1 MTDQTTFETA
11 RALLWRHGLPE
22 DVIDGALALHAQ
34 ELAAVQR
41 RDAAVWGVDTDA
53 GKHRLSAA
61 DLIDPTRG
69 ECTPPA
75 VQVPAADRA
84 AQPIFVVMLGEF
96 PVAVTAT
103 LEDAQRH
110 ALDGETKFQTP
121 GRYEHR
127 WDDSQRPGEVW
138 RLLGRRVAPGRRFSE
153 TGRTVHVLPADAVL
167 AVLPAPT
174 DQAAVLRWAADQLDA
189 GMERFF
195 AEWPNETRNSPYAL
209 GQKDAAAELR
219 RLADETPAAETQ
231 RTPCSV
237 PECDADGTGEP
248 CTRHEREDAHTEG
261 DHELCDDDCSAA
273 EAQPPGGYTARACR
287 HCWTGIHWTS
297 GEWVHADGPRGHAP
311 EPPSLPAEP
320 AAGARQ
326 DGAES

>member
-1 MTDQTTFETA
+1 MTDQTTAETA

-84 AQPIFVVMLGEF
+84 AAE
-96 PVAVTAT
+96 AVTRT
-103 LEDAQRH
+103 LNVLRIWRDER
-110 ALDGETKFQTP
+110 ETGP
-121 GRYEHR
+121 EAA
-127 WDDSQRPGEVW
+127 
-138 RLLGRRVAPGRRFSE
+138 RLLYEVGAALTEEP
-153 TGRTVHVLPADAVL
+153 T

-174 DQAAVLRWAADQLDA
+174 DQTAVLRWAADRID
-189 GMERFF
+189 
-195 AEWPNETRNSPYAL
+195 NEELPHDYVDLFDNGARW
-209 GQKDAAAELR
+209 AARLLR
-219 RLADETPAAETQ
+219 RLADEAQPT
-231 RTPCSV
+231 
-237 PECDADGTGEP
+237 
-248 CTRHEREDAHTEG
+248 
-261 DHELCDDDCSAA
+261 
-273 EAQPPGGYTARACR
+273 EAQPPGGYTSRACR
-287 HCWTGIHWTS
+287 HCWTGIHWIN

-320 AAGARQ
+320 AAARQ
-326 DGAES
+326 TAPQP